1 MYAVVLSSG
10 RLSGVQGMNF
20 CAGSGVAAL
29 VYVVL

>member
-20 CAGSGVAAL
+20 CTGSGVAAL
-29 VYVVL
+29 V